1 MKTKFNKSKLFKY
14 SITLSLGIAI
24 LGLNACSKLET
35 TKCPSTSTL
44 TTNIEHFTPP
54 GAKVEVVTEKPLQ
67 QIKGLCEVVVK
78 INGGP
83 PTVIYTD
90 PKGNYFIAGQLLNA
104 ITKENLTQKTMEQFF
119 KVSKNEESNLNQ
131 YVAFSYY
138 KGKSYFGTNPPP
150 ADKYIY
156 LITDPKCPFC
166 HEAEPLIQ
174 KWADKNGV
182 EVRVILFPLPIHP
195 GAFQSAVGLWCNKK
209 GWNSLHAAY
218 NAKSPMS
225 QCPAGDTF
233 IKNSMQE
240 AMKLGV
246 QGTPTII
253 GMDGKMHPG
262 APSSEKQLDE
272 WLGK

>member
-1 MKTKFNKSKLFKY
+1 MKKAFKK
-14 SITLSLGIAI
+14 IAI
-24 LGLNACSKLET
+24 YGLGFASLIIIGSCSKFSGLET
-35 TKCPSTSTL
+35 TTCPSNKVL
-44 TTNIEHFTPP
+44 TTNIGHFIPP
-54 GAKVEVVTEKPLQ
+54 GAKVDIVAKEPLK
-67 QIKGLCEVVVK
+67 QIKGLCEVVMK

-83 PTVIYTD
+83 PNVIYTD

-104 ITKENLTQKTMEQFF
+104 ITKQNLTQEKMQQFL
-119 KVSKNEESNLNQ
+119 KVSKSQINSLNN

-138 KGKSYFGTNPPP
+138 KGKSYFGTTPPP

-195 GAFQSAVGLWCNKK
+195 GAYQTAIGLWCAKK
-209 GWNSLHAAY
+209 GWNSLHNAY
-218 NAKSPMS
+218 NTKAPLS
-225 QCPAGDTF
+225 QCPQGQQF
-233 IKNSMQE
+233 INQSMQE
-240 AMKLGV
+240 AQKLGV
-246 QGTPTII
+246 EGTPTII

-262 APSSEKQLDE
+262 APSSEVQLNE
-272 WLGK
+272 WLGSKK